1 MMEVV
6 TLGTSGY
13 ATRSH
18 LSLFRKDITRAPYDV
33 TTALCS
39 LTQHCSVLFIKDE
52 SGRSKMIRPESKSQ
66 TETQMLVLVIGTY

>member
-52 SGRSKMIRPESKSQ
+52 SG
-66 TETQMLVLVIGTY
+66 